1 MDNTGFIELCKG
13 AAAAL
18 PQSRTRFSAGTCE
31 FNIKDVSIGLF
42 FDEII
47 SNDRII
53 CFVDIGTPPTQER
66 ENILGHFLS
75 LNLLTSTKTS
85 GVYGMDI
92 ENDKLFFIQHLLYP
106 ELLDS
111 DELASLLSDYS
122 FHATELRATLI
133 DFEGNTLPG
142 LREEF
147 SMHSQVFA
155 SAGRQA

>member
-1 MDNTGFIELCKG
+1 
-13 AAAAL
+13 
-18 PQSRTRFSAGTCE
+18 
-31 FNIKDVSIGLF
+31 
-42 FDEII
+42 
-47 SNDRII
+47 
-53 CFVDIGTPPTQER
+53 
-66 ENILGHFLS
+66 
-75 LNLLTSTKTS
+75 
-85 GVYGMDI
+85 MDI

-111 DELASLLSDYS
+111 DELASLLFDYS

-133 DFEGNTLPG
+133 DFEGNALPG